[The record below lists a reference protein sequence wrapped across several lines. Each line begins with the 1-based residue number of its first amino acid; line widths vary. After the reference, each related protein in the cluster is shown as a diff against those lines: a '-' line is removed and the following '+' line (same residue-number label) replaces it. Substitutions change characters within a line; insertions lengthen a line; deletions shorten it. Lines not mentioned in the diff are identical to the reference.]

1 MAEENGNNNAENI
14 QVRGG
19 MLREGDAFGPYRA
32 VKSLGKGGMGEV
44 WLLQHEDNGYL
55 FAVKFLSGE
64 GAGNRESRKR
74 FLREAQ
80 LAMAVN
86 HPNLV
91 KVYDVG
97 EDPDTGLCYIL
108 MEYVSGG
115 TLRNRIREQGCLSV
129 EESLR
134 IVRGIASVLEATSAY
149 RVVHRD
155 IKPDNILFTPEGVP
169 KLSDLGIAR
178 VRTDKT
184 LTTVTVDGSV
194 IGTPVYM
201 APEQVLDSHH
211 VDVRADI
218 YSLGIVLF
226 EMLAGRRP
234 WTDEGLVQ
242 MMARAVQRKEIIDVR
257 NFRKSVPEAV
267 SGLLRRMC
275 AARVE
280 QRIASPRQI
289 VNLCGSLLGEKS
301 SPTAGL
307 APGVRRSPASGG
319 RRTSS
324 SAVPSRTPNIS
335 VGRARDAFS
344 RLASESDEPVRRGP
358 SPLVW
363 VLGAIALLLL
373 LCLLGRG

>member
-1 MAEENGNNNAENI
+1 
-14 QVRGG
+14 

-44 WLLQHEDNGYL
+44 WLLQHEANGYL

-64 GAGNRESRKR
+64 GAGSRESRKR
-74 FLREAQ
+74 FVREAQ

-91 KVYDVG
+91 KVFDVG

-115 TLRNRIREQGCLSV
+115 TLRDRIKAQGCLTV

-134 IVRGIASVLEATSAY
+134 IVRGIASVLEVTSSHS
-149 RVVHRD
+149 VVHRD
-155 IKPDNILFTPEGVP
+155 IKPDNILFTPEGIP

-201 APEQVLDSHH
+201 APEQMLDSHH

-226 EMLAGRRP
+226 EMLTGRRP
-234 WTDEGLVQ
+234 WQDEGMVQ

-257 NFRKSVPEAV
+257 NYRRTASAEISNLVK
-267 SGLLRRMC
+267 RMC
-275 AARVE
+275 AAQVD
-280 QRIASPRQI
+280 QRLASPHLLVESCRK
-289 VNLCGSLLGEKS
+289 LLGERPQAAAHAAAPKF
-301 SPTAGL
+301 SPSVIR
-307 APGVRRSPASGG
+307 P
-319 RRTSS
+319 
-324 SAVPSRTPNIS
+324 SAKVVKRPVPSAQPVRTPNLS
-335 VGRARDAFS
+335 SPKARGALN
-344 RLASESDEPVRRGP
+344 RLAAVSEEPRRTEQG
-358 SPLVW
+358 PLVW
-363 VLGAIALLLL
+363 VLAVIAIVLLI
-373 LCLLGRG
+373 CLLGRS